1 MKSSR
6 LLLVPVITFAVAC
19 GGGSS
24 SDGGGGGGGGGGST
38 TITTPT
44 QGNNASAASSQSLS
58 LAANSGT
65 SLSNLANF
73 SQVTSQLGSAIRF
86 RSPLADKDARHVALH
101 AAQKKAMGLHGAKLA
116 SALQKAKSLAAGQRA
131 QAVYSD
137 SFSCADG
144 GSVSYDVTVQDSGAF
159 SLSMTYQACREND
172 EQLNGVTTAT
182 GTFAQTG
189 GYTFSVTAGDG
200 DGMVEESEDFTAWL
214 FTPGYVDLYA
224 KYTAAVTLSGSGGC
238 ADQACSTFNTTLTA
252 SGQEVY
258 SDFIDEFTV
267 TYNQLSVV
275 ASDTASADGYTG
287 SFTINGGV
295 SESWTDGSD
304 ALAVALTFANLTLS
318 STVTASYYEET
329 ADGAVTVNFTPD
341 AYCFEGTFTI
351 DTQVPVRYSFDA
363 GHTTAGQ
370 VVINGN
376 VTVVYN
382 ADGSV
387 TITVT
392 GQPGASYDSVD
403 EFEAVCEMMDKEP
416 SDSTVD
422 TVNPGDNTTA
432 TGSTLLATLS
442 WTGGE
447 TSDMDLHLM
456 HYAETAPT
464 YSSTA
469 DWHVY
474 FSDMEDGGYAVLD
487 IDDTEG
493 YGPEHITM
501 ATLPTGYYMLYVD
514 PWSLDSD
521 PSATVTVTLR
531 IGSDTFQFLAHEFL
545 PSDDADY
552 RVCDLMV
559 ESGGAVTILAPD
571 ESLASLA
578 PALHAMKMR

>member
-101 AAQKKAMGLHGAKLA
+101 AAQKKAMGLHGVKLA

-131 QAVYSD
+131 QVGPISANCS
-137 SFSCADG
+137 DG
-144 GSVSYDVTVQDSGAF
+144 GSFSFEGDINESSGAF
-159 SLSMTYQACREND
+159 SLTLTYDACREND

-182 GTFAQTG
+182 GTFSQTG
-189 GYTFSVTAGDG
+189 GYTFSVTTGNNNGTA
-200 DGMVEESEDFTAWL
+200 EEDQDFTAML
-214 FTPGYVDLYA
+214 FSPGYLDVYA
-224 KYTAAVTLSGSGGC
+224 KYTTDVTLTGSGGC
-238 ADQACSTFNTTLTA
+238 TDQACGTFNTTLTA
-252 SGQEVY
+252 NGQELY
-258 SDFIDEFTV
+258 SDFINEFTV
-267 TYNQLSVV
+267 TYSNLSVV
-275 ASDTASADGYTG
+275 AADTVTADGYTG
-287 SFTINGGV
+287 TFTINGGV

-304 ALAVALTFANLTLS
+304 ALTVALTFANLSLG

-329 ADGAVTVNFTPD
+329 ANGAVTVNFTPD

-351 DTQVPVRYSFDA
+351 ATEVPVRYSFDA
-363 GHTTAGQ
+363 GYTIAGR

-376 VTVVYN
+376 VTIVYN

-387 TITVT
+387 TVTVT
-392 GQPGASYDSVD
+392 GQAAASYDSAD
-403 EFEAVCEMMDKEP
+403 ALEAVCEMQDREP
-416 SDSTVD
+416 ADSTVD
-422 TVNPGDNTTA
+422 TVDTSSGDTTA
-432 TGSTLLATLS
+432 NGSTLLATLS

-447 TSDMDLHLM
+447 TSDMDFHLV
-456 HYAETAPT
+456 HYVETAPT
-464 YSSTA
+464 SSSSA
-469 DWHVY
+469 DWHVAY
-474 FSDMEDGGYAVLD
+474 YAMNDGGYAVLD
-487 IDDTEG
+487 IDDVEG

-501 ATLPTGYYMLYVD
+501 AELPTGYYALFVD
-514 PWSLDSD
+514 PFSMDSD
-521 PSATVTVTLR
+521 PSAVVTVTLK
-531 IGSDTFQFLAHEFL
+531 IGSDTFQFPTSTFTSS
-545 PSDDADY
+545 SDPVY
-552 RVCDLMV
+552 RVCDLVV
-559 ESGGAVTILAPD
+559 EAGGVVTIVAPD
-571 ESLASLA
+571 ASLYMA
-578 PALHAMKMR
+578 PAVRAPKMR